1 MASYRYSAEA
11 LSPEATW
18 AARWAKVGVFTAV
31 LVGGLAV
38 VFSWSFSTPPVTI
51 TPTVQAQPLTMVMT
65 VPVISAKSQVEPTI
79 MEHVV
84 EKSDVVIPPKAQPV
98 EVSQPVKPVDD
109 VNLETVTPPAPMPDI
124 PKVIPPHP
132 EARPEPR
139 RGAPIVKPKKR
150 PSNPTVVKPQR
161 APQEVAL
168 TPNPV
173 TATEGMAETGVVT
186 GVVAQNASEG
196 SMSVSAGSGHKPSAE
211 QQASELAKL
220 VAIVNANKV
229 YPRRARQN
237 NEEGR
242 LQIVVRLDAK
252 GVVREVLIAEPAR
265 SRLLRQ
271 AALKAAQPLLGLT
284 TRLEGTEQVTVPIVF
299 SLSES

>member
-1 MASYRYSAEA
+1 MASYRYSEEA

-38 VFSWSFSTPPVTI
+38 VFLWSFSIPPVTI
-51 TPTVQAQPLTMVMT
+51 TPMVQAQPLTMVMT

-98 EVSQPVKPVDD
+98 AAPQPVKPVDD
-109 VNLETVTPPAPMPDI
+109 VNLETVTPPAPMPDTS
-124 PKVIPPHP
+124 KVIPP
-132 EARPEPR
+132 RPEPR
-139 RGAPIVKPKKR
+139 LKAPVVKPKKM
-150 PSNPTVVKPQR
+150 PSKLAVAEPR
-161 APQEVAL
+161 A
-168 TPNPV
+168 
-173 TATEGMAETGVVT
+173 VT
-186 GVVAQNASEG
+186 GAVAHNASEG
-196 SMSVSAGSGHKPSAE
+196 SVSVSPGSGHE

-242 LQIVVRLDAK
+242 LQIVVRLDAQ
-252 GVVREVLIAEPAR
+252 GVVREVSIAEPAR
-265 SRLLRQ
+265 SRLLQQ

-284 TRLEGTEQVTVPIVF
+284 TCLEGTEQVTVPIVF
-299 SLSES
+299 SLSDS

>member
-31 LVGGLAV
+31 LVGALAV
-38 VFSWSFSTPPVTI
+38 VFSLSFSTPPVTI

-139 RGAPIVKPKKR
+139 PEPRREAPIVKPKKR

-168 TPNPV
+168 TPNP
-173 TATEGMAETGVVT
+173 EGMAETGVVT

-196 SMSVSAGSGHKPSAE
+196 SVSVSAGFGHKPSAE

-284 TRLEGTEQVTVPIVF
+284 TRLEGTEHVTVPIVF

>member
-132 EARPEPR
+132 EARLEPR
-139 RGAPIVKPKKR
+139 RQAPIVKPKKR

-173 TATEGMAETGVVT
+173 TATEGMVETGVVT

-196 SMSVSAGSGHKPSAE
+196 SVSVSAGSGHKPSAE

>member
-38 VFSWSFSTPPVTI
+38 VFSWSFFTPPATI

-65 VPVISAKSQVEPTI
+65 VPVISAKSQLEPTI

-109 VNLETVTPPAPMPDI
+109 VNLETVTPPEPMPDI

-132 EARPEPR
+132 EVRPEPR
-139 RGAPIVKPKKR
+139 REAPIVKPKKR
-150 PSNPTVVKPQR
+150 SSKPTVVKPQR

-173 TATEGMAETGVVT
+173 TATEGKAETGVVT

-196 SMSVSAGSGHKPSAE
+196 AVSVSAGSGHKPSAE